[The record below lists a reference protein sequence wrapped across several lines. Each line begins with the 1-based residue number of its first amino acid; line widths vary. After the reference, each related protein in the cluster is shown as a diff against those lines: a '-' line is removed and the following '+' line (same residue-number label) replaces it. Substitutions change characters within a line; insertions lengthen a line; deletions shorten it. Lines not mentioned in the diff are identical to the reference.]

1 MRSHMEAIQPNG
13 KGRYPP
19 AIIEGLRS
27 IRHSPRIGI
36 SLPMRAYSWGKAG
49 AGSVRL
55 DVLSRVCF
63 GRPLPTRRRGEAR
76 MATQTTVMER
86 TTEAIALS
94 KIEAAQVLGVSL
106 RTVDR
111 LIALKQLPVR
121 RLGRRVLIPRTAL
134 QDFLR
139 RDHPTQAA

>member
-1 MRSHMEAIQPNG
+1 
-13 KGRYPP
+13 
-19 AIIEGLRS
+19 
-27 IRHSPRIGI
+27 
-36 SLPMRAYSWGKAG
+36 
-49 AGSVRL
+49 
-55 DVLSRVCF
+55 
-63 GRPLPTRRRGEAR
+63 
-76 MATQTTVMER
+76 MATQTPVIDR

-94 KIEAAQVLGVSL
+94 KSETAQVLGVSL

>member
-1 MRSHMEAIQPNG
+1 
-13 KGRYPP
+13 
-19 AIIEGLRS
+19 
-27 IRHSPRIGI
+27 
-36 SLPMRAYSWGKAG
+36 
-49 AGSVRL
+49 
-55 DVLSRVCF
+55 
-63 GRPLPTRRRGEAR
+63 

-94 KIEAAQVLGVSL
+94 KSEAAQVLGVSL